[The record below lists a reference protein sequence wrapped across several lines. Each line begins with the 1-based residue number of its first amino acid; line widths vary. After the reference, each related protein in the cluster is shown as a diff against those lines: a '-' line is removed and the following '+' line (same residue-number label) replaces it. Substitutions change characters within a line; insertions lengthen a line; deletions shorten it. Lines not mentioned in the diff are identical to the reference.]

1 MGFTRDPVSPCPM
14 TSPLRALILL
24 LEVLCAPSFMP
35 MWTFSSKAPRT
46 TISTRLWEEKQEG
59 SRLSNAVLFFCFFL
73 SLDIVTQ
80 RREKINPERLLARG
94 SPFFVVLGAWEP
106 GTLPWLSWGPQK
118 CARSLMVSRGPWRWQ
133 RLSCYCMDGHY
144 FL

>member
-1 MGFTRDPVSPCPM
+1 MGFTRDLVSPCPM

-24 LEVLCAPSFMP
+24 LEVLCAPSFLP

-59 SRLSNAVLFFCFFL
+59 SHLSHAFFFFFL
-73 SLDIVTQ
+73 SLDIVTH

-94 SPFFVVLGAWEP
+94 SPFFVVLGDWDGAVP
-106 GTLPWLSWGPQK
+106 MPWLSSGP
-118 CARSLMVSRGPWRWQ
+118 
-133 RLSCYCMDGHY
+133 
-144 FL
+144 